1 MLVSQLTHKEVFM
14 STNAEVPAPPSF
26 LATHQ
31 GKLTLLFL
39 CMVGFLDF
47 VDASIVNIALPS
59 IRRDLGF
66 SVQNLQWVL
75 SGYLLTYGG
84 LTLLG
89 GRSADLLGRRR
100 VLATGI
106 VVFALSSLA
115 AGVSQS
121 DAALIAARLVQGTG
135 AAMMLPAALSIL
147 TTTFSEGTDRYK
159 ALGAWGAVAGLASAV
174 GVFLGGVITE
184 AAGWRWV
191 FWVNLPVSAVLL
203 VATFRIVSGE
213 RPPRGTKGFDALG
226 AVLVTS
232 SLLLFIYTLVEAP
245 TVGWGTTRT
254 VAGLAAAGVSM
265 LAFVTNERRHRNP
278 LMPLSIFRIPGLAA
292 ADATMMIAIAGFY
305 SMFFFITLYMQ
316 NVLEFSQIQAGAAY
330 VPVTLGVAVSAA
342 IASNLF
348 ARVGTRP
355 IVVTGAL
362 LAAGAVF
369 WLSRIPVGGSYLTN
383 LLPGLMIMS
392 FGLGFVFVGVQ
403 TAANAGVPAD
413 EAGLAAALVNTSTWI
428 GGALGLAIFSVI
440 ATTRTTHLL
449 AANAPLSHA
458 LTSGF
463 QRALVACS
471 IFLVGAA
478 LIALR
483 ATNTRGEPAA
493 TPALEPASDTV

>member
-1 MLVSQLTHKEVFM
+1 M
-14 STNAEVPAPPSF
+14 STNAEVPAPSSF
-26 LATHQ
+26 LATRQ

-84 LTLLG
+84 FTLLG
-89 GRSADLLGRRR
+89 GRAADLLGRRR

-147 TTTFSEGTDRYK
+147 TTTFSDGTDRNK

-184 AAGWRWV
+184 AASWRWV

-213 RPPRGTKGFDALG
+213 RPARRTKEFDTLG

-232 SLLLFIYTLVEAP
+232 SLLLFIYTLVQAP

-254 VAGLAAAGVSM
+254 IAGLAGSGVLM
-265 LAFVTNERRHRNP
+265 LAFVTNERLHRNP

-316 NVLEFSQIQAGAAY
+316 NVLGFSQIQAGAAY
-330 VPVTLGVAVSAA
+330 IPVTLGVAVSAG

-362 LAAGAVF
+362 IAAGAVF
-369 WLSRIPVGGSYLTN
+369 WLSRIPVGGSYVTN

-403 TAANAGVPAD
+403 TAANAGVPPD
-413 EAGLAAALVNTSTWI
+413 QAGLAAALVNTSTWI

-449 AANAPLSHA
+449 AADTPLSQA

-471 IFLVGAA
+471 VFLIGAA

-493 TPALEPASDTV
+493 TPALEPAAERV